1 MEPGAK
7 LALVALICYIPWV
20 WYAITLLVKR
30 TRIKRGWLR
39 KFKRVRSK
47 PIQWEDPES

>member
-7 LALVALICYIPWV
+7 LALFFLLCYTPWI
-20 WYAITLLVKR
+20 WYVITLLIKR
-30 TRIKRGWLR
+30 IRIKRGWLR
-39 KFKRVRSK
+39 KFRRSK